1 MQGSTGDEGLA
12 LSTDSALEMPFSEAI
27 FNYFSPAGFLD
38 WKYTRTEGK
47 KKQFKI
53 CRHWFRIHMHHA
65 SLTSIFSLNTSPRL
79 THMLQYC

>member
-47 KKQFKI
+47 KNSSKYVGI
-53 CRHWFRIHMHHA
+53 GSESTCTMPPLHP
-65 SLTSIFSLNTSPRL
+65 FSL
-79 THMLQYC
+79 